1 MAIFEYVATDATG
14 NSVEGTFEARDDQD
28 ARNILAQYNL
38 TPTSL
43 SQQGAAPAPTPT
55 PTPTPTAVTPAMD
68 LTGSNSSASTAGA
81 KIAKKSSKVKKKKKG
96 GLLDIEIGGGP
107 NNEDISVFTRQMSTL
122 IQAGLPLLRSLEV
135 MIKQQEKKPKF
146 KKMLESVAEKVS
158 SGGTLSDGLAM
169 YPKTFD
175 KLYVNMVRAGE
186 AGGVLDLVLTRLAQ
200 FQEKSIRTIKKV
212 KSAMIYP
219 SVIMFVAVGIVTLL
233 MMVVVPQFESI
244 FEQMLR
250 GAPLPGPT
258 QIVVDISDLF
268 SSNPI
273 LVLGGM
279 AGSIMGVVLL
289 KKTKQGSKGF
299 DWLGL
304 HVPVVRDVVSK
315 SNVSRITRTFG
326 TLLSSGVP
334 ILQALQITGDT
345 LTNFFFVK
353 AMTNIHNAVRD
364 GESMAVQMNREPVF
378 PTMVT
383 SMVEIGEETG
393 ELPDMLT
400 RIADNFDEDVDNAV
414 AGVTSLIEPVMIVF
428 LAVVVGFIVIALF
441 LPIVSII
448 ENLG

>member
-1 MAIFEYVATDATG
+1 MAIFEYVATDPSG
-14 NSVEGTFEARDDQD
+14 NSVDGTFEAVDEND

-38 TPTSL
+38 TPTTLSL
-43 SQQGAAPAPTPT
+43 QGAPSVQAGIPS
-55 PTPTPTAVTPAMD
+55 MD
-68 LTGSNSSASTAGA
+68 SSKKEVQKSASSSQG
-81 KIAKKSSKVKKKKKG
+81 KKSSKSQKKKKKKSI
-96 GLLDIEIGGGP
+96 LDIQIGGGP
-107 NNEDISVFTRQMSTL
+107 TNEDISVFTRQMSTL

-146 KKMLESVAEKVS
+146 KAMLESVAEKVS

-175 KLYVNMVRAGE
+175 KLYVNMVKAGE

-258 QIVVDISDLF
+258 QVVVDISDLF

-279 AGSIMGVVLL
+279 AGLIVGVLLL
-289 KKTKQGSKGF
+289 KKTKQGAKAF

-304 HVPVVRDVVSK
+304 NVPVVKEVVSK

-334 ILQALQITGDT
+334 ILQALKITGDT
-345 LTNFFFVK
+345 LTNTFFVK
-353 AMTNIHNAVRD
+353 AMSNIHNAVRD
-364 GESMAVQMNREPVF
+364 GESMAVQMDREPVF

-400 RIADNFDEDVDNAV
+400 RIADNYDEDVDNAV